1 MLAPVKSE
9 PIVRPERSANCK
21 LFEGIPPC
29 WCVVKV
35 ASVLWCSHFIYDLDE
50 LRVDDI
56 CRVTRTPMTLCGE
69 MQRRGWV

>member
-21 LFEGIPPC
+21 LFEGIPP
-29 WCVVKV
+29 WCVVKD
-35 ASVLWCSHFIYDLDE
+35 AYVLWCSHFIYDLDE

-69 MQRRGWV
+69 MQRRGWI